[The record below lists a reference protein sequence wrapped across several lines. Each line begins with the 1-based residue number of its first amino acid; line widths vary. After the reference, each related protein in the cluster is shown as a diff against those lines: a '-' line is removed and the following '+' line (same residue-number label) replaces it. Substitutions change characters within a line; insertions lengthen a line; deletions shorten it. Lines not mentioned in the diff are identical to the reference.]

1 MFPCFT
7 KPKLNISF
15 FFFVAGENELHVKDV
30 SHDFDE
36 NDKAAVP
43 EAEVVNNL
51 SLTKEESPAKRK
63 EEQGVLQEVHSTP
76 DIIMEE
82 DGGHFNKNKDNQPR
96 FSTSEDMHQPRQD
109 ILESSL
115 DADIRQGLDVEPE
128 HLSSG
133 W

>member
-1 MFPCFT
+1 MLPCVT
-7 KPKLNISF
+7 KPELNISF
-15 FFFVAGENELHVKDV
+15 FVVAGENELHVKDV

-36 NDKAAVP
+36 N
-43 EAEVVNNL
+43 EAVVNNL
-51 SLTKEESPAKRK
+51 TLTKEESPAKQK

-82 DGGHFNKNKDNQPR
+82 DGGHFNKNKDKQPR
-96 FSTSEDMHQPRQD
+96 FSTPEDMHQPRQD

-115 DADIRQGLDVEPE
+115 DADIRQGLDVDPE